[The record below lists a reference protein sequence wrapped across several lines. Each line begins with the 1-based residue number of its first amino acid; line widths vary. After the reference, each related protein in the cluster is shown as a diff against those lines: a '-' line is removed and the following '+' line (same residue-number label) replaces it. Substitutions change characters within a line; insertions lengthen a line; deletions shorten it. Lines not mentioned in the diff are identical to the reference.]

1 MNFIFKSDELVPLES
16 GQLLQGFEIAY
27 STYGQL
33 NPKKDNVV
41 WVCHALTANAEV
53 KDWWAGLTGEDCLFN
68 EQDHFIVCA
77 NILGSCYGS
86 TGPLSLNPETGTKF
100 YYNFPLVT
108 VRDMVRLHQAL
119 AVHLGIEQIFLLAG
133 GSLGGQQAL
142 EWAVTEPMKCKNL
155 VVMATNA
162 KHSPWGIAFNE
173 AQRMAI
179 EADSSWQEERDSAG
193 QEGLKAARAIA
204 LLSYRNYKTFAK
216 TQTETDTEKTDG
228 FKASSY
234 QQYQGTKLINRFN
247 AFSYYT
253 LTKAMD
259 SHHLGRRRGELTS
272 VLGTIRAKTLVV
284 GLSSDILF
292 PVAEQEFL
300 ARYIPGAEFS
310 VIDSLYG
317 HDGFLI
323 ETPTLA
329 RIIRSFLSRL
339 GKAVNQDCIS

>member
-1 MNFIFKSDELVPLES
+1 MNFSFTSDELITLES
-16 GQLLQGFEIAY
+16 GQLLQGFTIAY

-33 NPKKDNVV
+33 NRKKDNVV

-53 KDWWAGLTGEDCLFN
+53 KDWWTGLIGEECLFN
-68 EQDHFIVCA
+68 EQEHFIICA

-86 TGPLSLNPETGTKF
+86 TGPLSVNPETSRK
-100 YYNFPLVT
+100 YYTDFPLVT
-108 VRDMVRLHQAL
+108 VRDMVHMHQAL
-119 AVHLGIEQIFLLAG
+119 ADHLGIEEIFLLTG

-142 EWAVTEPMKCKNL
+142 EWAVTAPLKMKNL

-162 KHSPWGIAFNE
+162 RHSPWGIAFNE

-179 EADSSWQEERDSAG
+179 EADSSWHEARDTAG
-193 QEGLKAARAIA
+193 QAGLKAARAIA
-204 LLSYRNYKTFAK
+204 LLSYRNYKTFTK
-216 TQTETDTEKTDG
+216 TQTETDTDKVEG

-259 SHHLGRRRGELTS
+259 SHNLGRRRGELTA
-272 VLGTIRAKTLVV
+272 VLGTIIAKTLVI

-323 ETPTLA
+323 ETPTLS
-329 RIIRSFLSRL
+329 RIIASFLSRISR
-339 GKAVNQDCIS
+339 AVNQEVH